1 MGRFIGIR
9 HRVKKTAQGEA
20 RPTMV
25 AIREDGEVR
34 TLELPDDTAEL
45 DFMLGSLPT
54 GWRDVVDGEDLSGF
68 IRRHIVEKKKEKDD
82 KKDGPK
88 KFRVPTGFQGM
99 QAGDVV
105 AMILGGSGDRLAYS
119 TSRRGEEIG
128 STVLRIPPTDLKDR
142 RGTRSK
148 DEDHLILAGLA
159 ESSPEI
165 FFPVTLRDRDTIA
178 VGLAYASRRDAQ
190 LDRMACA
197 QRVRQRAIGAVHISL
212 DGKYPEG
219 TIEELYKEAEAN
231 DVILAANLKEESKRE
246 AELKKAVKKTE
257 VWTEIFT
264 GVEGV
269 GEVLAASLISRIADI
284 RRFPT
289 SAKLKKYCGVHVMRD
304 GTFPRHKRQAATTR
318 QKLVVAADDALATA
332 VENSGVVEAEKSN
345 DWVPSLR
352 QSLYLMGEQFN
363 YRPESVWGLK
373 LLEYKKKFRVTHPEV
388 ETFENK
394 RGESKKHYTNG
405 HIHKMAMWR
414 TRTKFVEWLFKEWWR
429 IEQRLHPKEATQK

>member
-1 MGRFIGIR
+1 MARYIGIR

-25 AIREDGEVR
+25 AILEGVDVR
-34 TLELPDDTAEL
+34 ILDLADDTAEL
-45 DFMLGSLPT
+45 DFMLGSPPT
-54 GWRDVVDGEDLSGF
+54 GWRDVEDGEALSGF
-68 IRRHIVEKKKEKDD
+68 LRRHVVEKKESGKKEKDA
-82 KKDGPK
+82 PK
-88 KFRVPTGFQGM
+88 KFRIPTGYHGM

-119 TSRRGEEIG
+119 MSRRGEEIG

-197 QRVRQRAIGAVHISL
+197 QPVRPRAVGAGDGSL

-284 RRFPT
+284 RLFPT
-289 SAKLKKYCGVHVMRD
+289 SAKLKKYCGGHVMKD
-304 GTFPRHKRQAATTR
+304 GTFPRHRRQGSSLR
-318 QKLVVAADDALATA
+318 QKLVAAADEALATA
-332 VENSGVVEAEKSN
+332 VENGGIAEAEK
-345 DWVPSLR
+345 
-352 QSLYLMGEQFN
+352 
-363 YRPESVWGLK
+363 
-373 LLEYKKKFRVTHPEV
+373 
-388 ETFENK
+388 
-394 RGESKKHYTNG
+394 
-405 HIHKMAMWR
+405 
-414 TRTKFVEWLFKEWWR
+414 
-429 IEQRLHPKEATQK
+429 

>member
-1 MGRFIGIR
+1 MARFIGIR

-25 AIREDGEVR
+25 AIRDGGDVR
-34 TLELPDDTAEL
+34 TLELADDTAEL

-54 GWRDVVDGEDLSGF
+54 GWRDVEDGEDLSGF
-68 IRRHIVEKKKEKDD
+68 LRRHVVEKKETGKKEKEA
-82 KKDGPK
+82 PK
-88 KFRVPTGFQGM
+88 KFRVPSGYQGM

-119 TSRRGEEIG
+119 MSRRGEEVG

-142 RGTRSK
+142 RDMRVK
-148 DEDHLILAGLA
+148 DEDHLILAELA
-159 ESSPEI
+159 ESAPAI
-165 FFPVTLRDRDTIA
+165 FYPVTLRDRDTIA

-231 DVILAANLKEESKRE
+231 DVILAANLKEEAKRE

-257 VWTEIFT
+257 VWAEIFAE
-264 GVEGV
+264 VEGI

-289 SAKLKKYCGVHVMRD
+289 SAKLKKYCGVHVMKD
-304 GTFPRHKRQAATTR
+304 GTFPRHKRQAATAR
-318 QKLVVAADDALATA
+318 QKLVVAADEALATA
-332 VENSGVVEAEKSN
+332 VENGGVVEAEKSN
-345 DWVPSLR
+345 DWVPTLR
-352 QSLYLMGEQFN
+352 QSLYLLGEQFN
-363 YRPESVWGLK
+363 YRPDSVWGLK

-388 ETFENK
+388 ETFDNK
-394 RGESKKHYTNG
+394 RGEPKKHYTNG

-414 TRTKFVEWLFKEWWR
+414 TRTKFVEWLFKEWWKV
-429 IEQRLHPKEATQK
+429 EERLHPKETQK